1 MARNCKDT
9 KCSFCGRS
17 QKVAKKILKA
27 PGKDL
32 YICDVCISEC
42 NSVLRTALA
51 EDGIEWDYGI
61 HPDRQS
67 FQEPFTMPPHEIREK
82 LDEYIIGQEDA
93 KKALAVAIYNHNKR
107 LKDTTQKIKKSN
119 ILLAGPS
126 GSGKTLLAQTVAK
139 ILNVPFTIVDATS
152 YTQSGYVGEDVES
165 ILTRLMNA
173 AGGDIASAER
183 GIIYIDEFDK
193 IARKSQENVSI
204 TRDVSG
210 EGVQQALL
218 KIIEGAEVNI
228 PLASGRKNP
237 MGGNIPF
244 NTSNVLF
251 ICGGAFEGA
260 FETKEVKS
268 KPIGFNKSEEP
279 VSENEKPRISTE
291 LLKKYGIIP
300 ELIGRLP
307 VLIQL
312 NELTEEDLIHIM
324 CDVKDSIIEEYK
336 ELFSMDGIQLSFTS
350 DALYEIAHTAIE
362 RKTGARGLRA
372 ILEET
377 MLDLMYDLPS
387 EGNITSCIITKET
400 LYTKKAKLNYRLAV

>member
-1 MARNCKDT
+1 MAHI

-17 QKVAKKILKA
+17 QKVVKKLLKA
-27 PGKDL
+27 PGKEL
-32 YICDVCISEC
+32 YICDKCIADC
-42 NSVLRTALA
+42 NIVLREALA
-51 EDGIEWDYGI
+51 EDGIEWKFDPQPKKHAI
-61 HPDRQS
+61 
-67 FQEPFTMPPHEIREK
+67 QEPFTMTPHEVRKK
-82 LDEYIIGQEDA
+82 LNEYIIGQDEA

-107 LKDTTQKIKKSN
+107 LKDDSKTIKKSN

-126 GSGKTLLAQTVAK
+126 GSGKTLFAQTIAK
-139 ILNVPFTIVDATS
+139 ILKVPFAIVDATS

-165 ILTRLMNA
+165 ILTRLLNA
-173 AGGDIASAER
+173 ADGDVAAAEK

-228 PLASGRKNP
+228 PLAGGRKNP
-237 MGGNIPF
+237 LGGNIPF

-251 ICGGAFEGA
+251 ICGGAFEGLTA
-260 FETKEVKS
+260 KQEES
-268 KPIGFNKSEEP
+268 HKPIGFNAVEEKTS
-279 VSENEKPRISTE
+279 VKEQEVKIDTE
-291 LLKKYGIIP
+291 MLRNYGIIP

-312 NELTEEDLIHIM
+312 RGLTEDDLVHVM
-324 CDVKDSIIEEYK
+324 CDVKNSIIDEYK
-336 ELFSMDGIQLSFTS
+336 KLFAMDGIELVFTK
-350 DALYEIAHTAIE
+350 DALYEIAHVAIV
-362 RKTGARGLRA
+362 RGTGARGLRA

-377 MLDLMYDLPS
+377 MLDIMYEAPS
-387 EGNITSCIITKET
+387 DGNIVRCTVNKDT
-400 LYTKKAKLNYRLAV
+400 LLTKKAKIEYRIAV